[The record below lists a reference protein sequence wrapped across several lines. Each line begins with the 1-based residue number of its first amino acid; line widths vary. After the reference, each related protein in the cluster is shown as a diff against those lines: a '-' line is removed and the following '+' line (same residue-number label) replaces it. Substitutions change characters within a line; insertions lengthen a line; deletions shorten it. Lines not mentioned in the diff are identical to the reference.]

1 MEESEERNDELLTRG
16 TVIPFGNDDIDLSDI
31 AERTTEPIPIDS
43 ARLEVL
49 LSESIPDGASIANAI
64 TQGERI
70 LVVYPPGSG
79 WDDLMDRKTPGLE
92 GLKHPAVKADDGGVG
107 GGFAALERKGVSPE
121 ALFDLALHVA
131 SFAVGQ
137 ANMTMIRRDL
147 RDISASID
155 EVIDRID
162 MKNLSDLRGFEST
175 LNEYKRSYQ
184 YKFARDDDRHDIK
197 QQIMHIISCITN
209 IYQNEMDIMGAVAE
223 RVSRMHSPDKDRC
236 DAEIARFVNASQRC
250 YYALYLEAF
259 ARRLLID
266 YEGDY
271 STENTR
277 HHYEEVQSKSDGYA
291 TMVEEGL
298 SLISGAVGVSGASES
313 TISLTSAKTSGI
325 FGPII
330 LALKLRAQHEMASR
344 FELGE
349 RVSGIEVPV
358 VAIAEAFEKSLDEPR
373 FLHRGSNAIIVSGD
387 AIQPLLLKEGADLR
401 SIRPLSG

>member
-16 TVIPFGNDDIDLSDI
+16 TVIPFGNGDIDLSEI

-137 ANMTMIRRDL
+137 ANMTMIRRGL

-155 EVIDRID
+155 EVIDEID
-162 MKNLSDLRGFEST
+162 MKNLSNLHGFEST
-175 LNEYKRSYQ
+175 LNGYKRSYQ

-223 RVSRMHSPDKDRC
+223 RVSRMPSLDKDRC
-236 DAEIARFVNASQRC
+236 NAEITRFVNALQRC
-250 YYALYLEAF
+250 YYALHLEAF

-271 STENTR
+271 SIENTR
-277 HHYEEVQSKSDGYA
+277 YHYEEVQSKSDDYV
-291 TMVEEGL
+291 TVVEEGL
-298 SLISGAVGVSGASES
+298 SLISGTVGVSGASES
-313 TISLTSAKTSGI
+313 TVRFLTHRYESFVGLI
-325 FGPII
+325 
-330 LALKLRAQHEMASR
+330 ALPFQIKAWNEMEVRSD
-344 FELGE
+344 LGR
-349 RVSGIEVPV
+349 RVSDIMVPT
-358 VAIAEAFEKSLDEPR
+358 VAIAGAFEKSLDEPR
-373 FLHRGSNAIIVSGD
+373 FLHRESNAIIVSGD
-387 AIQPLLLKEGADLR
+387 TIQPLLLKEGADLR